1 MKKGW
6 MCRVV
11 TPDNGQ
17 ETQKFAT
24 LAEAKLAMRQKITD
38 SIDVNKYLSCLE
50 PEVAAVLGKYLS
62 DPHFPQKEA
71 DLPEDYDDPDCS
83 QLILDSTFIRWDYMY
98 GAAPRMN
105 TNLVLDD
112 NDDEEYTFD
121 FWYARPEKAPEPGVK
136 SLSISIVSYIEYG
149 TSAYPLMV
157 WKVLQE
163 KPQTQKQLAKAILHK
178 WGVPIERKAVGRH
191 LQLLETLGYPVEV
204 CETGYYCGE
213 KSHPP
218 KTDIRY
224 TPSAYPLLILK
235 VLSHTPQTKA
245 AIIRAVQERFGAKI
259 DRKAVGRHLELLD
272 AFGYH
277 IHACDEGYSLEK

>member
-1 MKKGW
+1 MKKAW

-11 TPDNGQ
+11 IPGKGLQ
-17 ETQKFAT
+17 TQSFAT
-24 LAEAKLAMRQKITD
+24 LAQAKLAMRQKITD
-38 SIDVNKYLSCLE
+38 SIDVTKYLSFLE

-62 DPHFPQKEA
+62 DPHFPQKKA
-71 DLPEDYDDPDCS
+71 DLPEDYDDPDCDE
-83 QLILDSTFIRWDYMY
+83 LILESSFIRWDYMY

-121 FWYARPEKAPEPGVK
+121 FWYERPEKAPEAGVK
-136 SLSISIVSYIEYG
+136 SLSISIVSCIDYG
-149 TSAYPLMV
+149 TSAYPFMV
-157 WKVLQE
+157 WKMLRE
-163 KPQTQKQLAKAILHK
+163 EPQTQKQLAKAIFRN
-178 WGVPIERKAVGRH
+178 WGIPMERKAVGRH
-191 LQLLETLGYPVEV
+191 LQLLEALGYPVEV

-235 VLSHTPQTKA
+235 VLDDTPKTKA

-272 AFGYH
+272 ALGYH
-277 IHACDEGYSLEK
+277 IHACDDGYSRER